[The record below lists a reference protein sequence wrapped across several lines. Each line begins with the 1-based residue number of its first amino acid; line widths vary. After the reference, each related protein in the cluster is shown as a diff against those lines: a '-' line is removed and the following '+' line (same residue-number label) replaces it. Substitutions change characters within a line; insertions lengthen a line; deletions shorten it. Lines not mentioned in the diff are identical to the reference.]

1 MRVGMVLFRVVM
13 FSCSRP
19 MVKETSNY
27 LDDKK
32 AFSHLEA
39 KWRLRPAA
47 VSELTLIDIE
57 ADPKEFDDLAH
68 DPKHASTV
76 ADLQGRLLSAWDPE
90 AIEEQVLQSQ
100 RERLLIE
107 RAAGLS

>member
-13 FSCSRP
+13 FSYSRP
-19 MVKETSNY
+19 MVKETSSY
-27 LDDKK
+27 LDEKK
-32 AFSHLEA
+32 AFSPLEA
-39 KWRLRPAA
+39 KWRLKPAA

-68 DPKHASTV
+68 NPKHASTV
-76 ADLQGRLLSAWDPE
+76 ADLQGRLLSAWNPE

>member
-1 MRVGMVLFRVVM
+1 MAHGVA
-13 FSCSRP
+13 RP
-19 MVKETSNY
+19 TAM
-27 LDDKK
+27 
-32 AFSHLEA
+32 
-39 KWRLRPAA
+39 LRRGRYKLNHSLGDPP
-47 VSELTLIDIE
+47 ELYDIE